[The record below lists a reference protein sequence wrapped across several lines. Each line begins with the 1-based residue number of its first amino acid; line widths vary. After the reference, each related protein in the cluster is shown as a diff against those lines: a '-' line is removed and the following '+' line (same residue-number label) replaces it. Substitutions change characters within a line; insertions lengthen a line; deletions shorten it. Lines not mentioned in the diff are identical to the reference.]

1 MKKKDLPVYEQG
13 VLEDNNIKKQDILA
27 VCPTDLSFEGEYEDS
42 YLVLTADK
50 LVGITKKSDSE
61 YVLRT
66 FMLEELSHVH
76 IENMVATNLLRA
88 TKDGEHVRI
97 AVSTN
102 TYLEEMTAL
111 VKQLKIL
118 LKSEV
123 IVQEQPEEEEEVQ
136 EQTHG
141 KSKKSIFVR
150 ALSYFLNYKW
160 QIFLLILCYILT
172 AVLSIAWPYLSGTV
186 LYDSVL
192 ARNDE
197 FLAGF
202 GVAGEYVLAL
212 ALLVVVMLGIK
223 ILQTL
228 TEIVQGVAMANIVTK
243 SVRDM
248 KKDVFSSIENL
259 TMRFYTSKQTG
270 NLMTRVLRDAERVTD
285 FYLEGLPYL
294 FINSFTIIITFVIMF
309 KLSWQMS
316 VIACILLPLL
326 VVLSVKLKPGLWTLF
341 GRRHRAESS
350 VNSRVNDNLTGAR
363 VVRSFGQEQA
373 EIERF
378 EAPNDYLRDAE
389 VRIVKYNNRFTLLY
403 EMVQVVSSI
412 WVWALGVVLVMNLKS
427 VSLGVLITFVGYV
440 SQLNGPMKFF
450 SWVFRMW
457 SDSINA
463 AQRMFEIID
472 AVPDVVESSNPV
484 RLVEP
489 KGKIEIKNVTFG
501 YNKMHPVLKNINLKV
516 EPGEMLGI
524 VGRSGAGKTT
534 LVNLLSRLY
543 DVDEGNIYIDG
554 VDVRELAVSDLRKN
568 IAVVSQDT
576 YIFMGTVAQNIAY
589 ANENATREDII
600 RAAKLASAHEFISKM
615 PDGYDTMIGA
625 SGQSLSGGEKQRLS
639 IARAIIANPKIL
651 ILDEATASVDTATE
665 KAIQRSLNMLVEGR
679 TTLSIAHRLSTLS
692 NANHLIVIERGK
704 IVEEGTREELE
715 ELGGIY
721 HHLRELQT
729 GSLQMRGI
737 E

>member
-1 MKKKDLPVYEQG
+1 M
-13 VLEDNNIKKQDILA
+13 
-27 VCPTDLSFEGEYEDS
+27 
-42 YLVLTADK
+42 
-50 LVGITKKSDSE
+50 
-61 YVLRT
+61 
-66 FMLEELSHVH
+66 
-76 IENMVATNLLRA
+76 
-88 TKDGEHVRI
+88 
-97 AVSTN
+97 
-102 TYLEEMTAL
+102 
-111 VKQLKIL
+111 
-118 LKSEV
+118 
-123 IVQEQPEEEEEVQ
+123 
-136 EQTHG
+136 
-141 KSKKSIFVR
+141 
-150 ALSYFLNYKW
+150 
-160 QIFLLILCYILT
+160 
-172 AVLSIAWPYLSGTV
+172 
-186 LYDSVL
+186 
-192 ARNDE
+192 
-197 FLAGF
+197 
-202 GVAGEYVLAL
+202 
-212 ALLVVVMLGIK
+212 
-223 ILQTL
+223 
-228 TEIVQGVAMANIVTK
+228 
-243 SVRDM
+243 
-248 KKDVFSSIENL
+248 
-259 TMRFYTSKQTG
+259 
-270 NLMTRVLRDAERVTD
+270 
-285 FYLEGLPYL
+285 
-294 FINSFTIIITFVIMF
+294 
-309 KLSWQMS
+309 
-316 VIACILLPLL
+316 
-326 VVLSVKLKPGLWTLF
+326 
-341 GRRHRAESS
+341 
-350 VNSRVNDNLTGAR
+350 
-363 VVRSFGQEQA
+363 
-373 EIERF
+373 
-378 EAPNDYLRDAE
+378 
-389 VRIVKYNNRFTLLY
+389 
-403 EMVQVVSSI
+403 VSSI

-704 IVEEGTREELE
+704 LVEEGTREELE

-729 GSLQMRGI
+729 SSLQMRGI

>member
-111 VKQLKIL
+111 VKQLKIM

-704 IVEEGTREELE
+704 LVEEGTREELE

-729 GSLQMRGI
+729 SSLQMRGI

>member
-136 EQTHG
+136 EQTYG

-150 ALSYFLNYKW
+150 ALFYFLNYKW

>member
-1 MKKKDLPVYEQG
+1 MKKKDLPVFEQG

-136 EQTHG
+136 EQTYG

>member
-111 VKQLKIL
+111 VKQLKIM

-516 EPGEMLGI
+516 DPGEMLGI

-729 GSLQMRGI
+729 SSLQMRGI